1 MQTAKIVSAFV
12 GGALL
17 VATLPAA
24 AQTIRI
30 GIVNSYSGA
39 LAQPGDELDKG
50 LSLYAKLHAKDLPPG
65 VKVEIIRRD
74 DTSSSPDVGKRV
86 AQELIVREHV
96 QFLGGVIASPIALAI
111 APLTAE
117 AKVPFVDM
125 NASAVALPRLSPYV
139 VRVSFTQWQ
148 TAYPLGKWVAQQGWK
163 VAYSAV
169 SDFNPGWD
177 AEAAFKK
184 GIVDGGGSLTSV
196 RFPFVNPDF
205 SPFVQRIADAH
216 PNVAFIWVPA
226 GTQATTMVKE
236 IHNAKLMEHGTKIV
250 ATQDLLPDEELPN
263 MGANAVGIISAG
275 TYSATAT
282 RPANVAFVA
291 AWKKEYGANS
301 TPDVYA
307 VGGWDGMAAIFDT
320 IKQTGGKFT
329 ADQAMA
335 VLSHWTDPNSPRGP
349 ISIDPAT
356 REIVQNIYI
365 RRAEMK
371 NGKLVNTEF
380 YTIPNVKDPWKEFN
394 PPK

>member
-1 MQTAKIVSAFV
+1 
-12 GGALL
+12 LL
-17 VATLPAA
+17 ATLPAA
-24 AQTIRI
+24 AQTIKI
-30 GIVNSYSGA
+30 GIVNSYSGV

-74 DTSSSPDVGKRV
+74 DTSTSDVGKRV
-86 AQELIVREHV
+86 AQELIVRQHV
-96 QFLGGVIASPIALAI
+96 QFLGGVIASPVALAI
-111 APLTAE
+111 APLSAE

-125 NASAVALPRLSPYV
+125 NASAAPLPRLSPYV

-184 GIVDGGGSLTSV
+184 GIVDGGGTLTSV
-196 RFPFVNPDF
+196 RFPLVNPDF
-205 SPFVQRIADAH
+205 SPFIQRIADAR
-216 PNVAFIWVPA
+216 PNVAFVWVPA

-236 IHNAKLMEHGTKIV
+236 IHDAKLMAHGTRIV
-250 ATQDLLPDEELPN
+250 ATQDLLPDEELRN

-275 TYSATAT
+275 SYSATAT

-291 AWKKEYGANS
+291 SWKKEYGANS

-307 VGGWDGMAAIFDT
+307 VGGRDGMAAIFDT
-320 IKQTGGKFT
+320 IEKTGGKFT

-335 VLSHWTDPNSPRGP
+335 VLSHWVDPNSPRGP

>member
-1 MQTAKIVSAFV
+1 MRTAKFLVAV
-12 GGALL
+12 AGGAML
-17 VATLPAA
+17 AAALPAS
-24 AQTIRI
+24 AQTIKI

-50 LSLYAKLHAKDLPPG
+50 LSLYAKLHAKDLPPD

-236 IHNAKLMEHGTKIV
+236 IRNAKLMEHGTKIV

-263 MGANAVGIISAG
+263 
-275 TYSATAT
+275 
-282 RPANVAFVA
+282 
-291 AWKKEYGANS
+291 
-301 TPDVYA
+301 
-307 VGGWDGMAAIFDT
+307 
-320 IKQTGGKFT
+320 
-329 ADQAMA
+329 
-335 VLSHWTDPNSPRGP
+335 
-349 ISIDPAT
+349 
-356 REIVQNIYI
+356 
-365 RRAEMK
+365 
-371 NGKLVNTEF
+371 
-380 YTIPNVKDPWKEFN
+380 
-394 PPK
+394 